1 MFVANSNHI
10 ECGEPPTNRLREL
23 ARSMGIYMHIYIK
36 YK

>member
-23 ARSMGIYMHIYIK
+23 ARSMGIYIYKI
-36 YK
+36 